1 MKEKKVILKP
11 VYREVLKLSLP
22 IALQNIFSTAVT
34 SADVIMVGRIS
45 QDALSATSLA
55 GQIQFVLNL
64 IFLGLPLGT
73 SLMVAQYWGRKDMH
87 TIENILGLALKTAVS
102 ISMVFG
108 IGACFFSTQLMG
120 LFTAD
125 ATLISYGSS
134 YLRIV
139 GISYLFMGVSQIY
152 QSVIKAVGEVK
163 KSTLISSTALIL
175 NIIFNA
181 ILIFGWFG
189 LPKMGVVG
197 AALGTLFSR
206 GIELIWCIWESL
218 LGKSV
223 KIRWASLKARNKIL
237 FRDFWKYALP
247 ITLNGLSWGSAFATY
262 SIILG
267 HLGSD
272 VVAANSIAT
281 VARNFAMVGCN
292 GLASGAGIYL
302 GALLGNDELKKAKE
316 DGSRIMGLT
325 ILLGLLGGGL
335 ILLASPILVY
345 LVELT
350 DIARGYLRIMLII
363 NAAYVLTKA
372 LNVMLNNGIFC
383 AGGDTRFGLICDTID
398 MWCFSVPLG
407 FICAFLL
414 KLPPMTVYFI
424 LCLDELAKLPFA
436 YHHFKGNKWVKNIT
450 RKTEEMN
457 YDNG

>member
-1 MKEKKVILKP
+1 
-11 VYREVLKLSLP
+11 
-22 IALQNIFSTAVT
+22 
-34 SADVIMVGRIS
+34 MVGQIS

-64 IFLGLPLGT
+64 IFLGLTLGT
-73 SLMVAQYWGRKDMH
+73 GLMTAQYWGKKDLR
-87 TIENILGLALKTAVS
+87 TVENILGFALKIAML
-102 ISMVFG
+102 ISMIFAV
-108 IGACFFSTQLMG
+108 GACFFAPQLMR
-120 LFTAD
+120 LFTKD
-125 ATLISYGSS
+125 SILISYGSD
-134 YLRIV
+134 YLQIV
-139 GISYLFMGVSQIY
+139 GISYLFMGISQIY
-152 QSVIKAVGEVK
+152 QAVIKGIGDVK
-163 KSTLISSTALIL
+163 KSTLISSTSLLL
-175 NIIFNA
+175 NILFNA
-181 ILIFGWFG
+181 LLIFGWFG
-189 LPKMGVVG
+189 LPKLGVVG

-206 GIELIWCIWESL
+206 GIECIWCL
-218 LGKSV
+218 LDSFFG
-223 KIRWASLKARNKIL
+223 KIRIRWSSIRTKNKIL
-237 FRDFWKYALP
+237 IHDFWQYTLP

-272 VVAANSIAT
+272 MVAANSIAT

-302 GALLGNDELKKAKE
+302 GALLGKNELEKAGK
-316 DGSRIMGLT
+316 DGKCIMKLT
-325 ILLGLLGGGL
+325 VVLGLLGGFL
-335 ILLASPILVY
+335 IVLTSPILLH

-350 DIARGYLRIMLII
+350 TIAKSYLRTMLFI

-372 LNVMLNNGIFC
+372 LNTMLNNGIFC

-436 YHHFKGNKWVKNIT
+436 YHHFKTNKWVKNIT
-450 RKTEEMN
+450 RETEEMH

>member
-1 MKEKKVILKP
+1 
-11 VYREVLKLSLP
+11 
-22 IALQNIFSTAVT
+22 
-34 SADVIMVGRIS
+34 MVGQIS

-64 IFLGLPLGT
+64 IFLGLTLGT
-73 SLMVAQYWGRKDMH
+73 GLMTAQYWGKKDLH
-87 TIENILGLALKTAVS
+87 TVENILGFALKIAML
-102 ISMVFG
+102 ISMIFAV
-108 IGACFFSTQLMG
+108 GACFFAPQLMR
-120 LFTAD
+120 LFTKD
-125 ATLISYGSS
+125 SILISYGSD
-134 YLRIV
+134 YLQIV
-139 GISYLFMGVSQIY
+139 GISYLFMGISQIY
-152 QSVIKAVGEVK
+152 QAVIKGIGDVK
-163 KSTLISSTALIL
+163 KSTLISSTSLLL
-175 NIIFNA
+175 NILFNA
-181 ILIFGWFG
+181 LLIFGWFG
-189 LPKMGVVG
+189 LPKLGVVG

-206 GIELIWCIWESL
+206 GIECIWCL
-218 LGKSV
+218 LDSFFG
-223 KIRWASLKARNKIL
+223 KIRIRWSSIRTKNKIL
-237 FRDFWKYALP
+237 IHDFWQYTLP

-272 VVAANSIAT
+272 MVAANSITT

-302 GALLGNDELKKAKE
+302 GALLGKNELEKAGK
-316 DGSRIMGLT
+316 DGKCIMKLT
-325 ILLGLLGGGL
+325 VVLGLLGGFL
-335 ILLASPILVY
+335 IVLPSPILLH

-350 DIARGYLRIMLII
+350 TIAKNDLRTMLFI

-372 LNVMLNNGIFC
+372 LNTMLNNGIFC
-383 AGGDTRFGLICDTID
+383 TGGDTRFGLICDTID

-436 YHHFKGNKWVKNIT
+436 YHHFKTNKWVKNIT
-450 RKTEEMN
+450 RETEEMH

>member
-1 MKEKKVILKP
+1 MKKRTFFSNP
-11 VYREVLKLSLP
+11 VYPEVLKLSLP

-34 SADVIMVGRIS
+34 SADVIMVGQIS

-64 IFLGLPLGT
+64 IFLGLTLGT
-73 SLMVAQYWGRKDMH
+73 GLMTAQYWGKKDLR
-87 TIENILGLALKTAVS
+87 TVENILGFALKIAML
-102 ISMVFG
+102 ISMIFAV
-108 IGACFFSTQLMG
+108 GACFFAPQLMR
-120 LFTAD
+120 LFTKD
-125 ATLISYGSS
+125 SILISYGSD
-134 YLRIV
+134 YLQIV
-139 GISYLFMGVSQIY
+139 GISYLFMGISQIY
-152 QSVIKAVGEVK
+152 QAVIKGIGDVK
-163 KSTLISSTALIL
+163 KSTLISSTSLLL
-175 NIIFNA
+175 NILFNA
-181 ILIFGWFG
+181 LLIFGWFG
-189 LPKMGVVG
+189 LPKLGVVG

-206 GIELIWCIWESL
+206 GIECIWCL
-218 LGKSV
+218 LDSFFG
-223 KIRWASLKARNKIL
+223 KIRIRWSSIRTKNKIL
-237 FRDFWKYALP
+237 IHDFWQYTLP

-272 VVAANSIAT
+272 MVAANSIAT

-302 GALLGNDELKKAKE
+302 GALLGKNELEKAGK
-316 DGSRIMGLT
+316 DGKCIMKLT
-325 ILLGLLGGGL
+325 VVLGLLGGFL
-335 ILLASPILVY
+335 IVLTSPILLH

-350 DIARGYLRIMLII
+350 TIAKSYLRTMLFI

-372 LNVMLNNGIFC
+372 LNTMLNNGIFC

-436 YHHFKGNKWVKNIT
+436 YHHFKTNKWVKNIT
-450 RKTEEMN
+450 RETEEMH